1 MLLQMSR
8 THGGMCSFC
17 GSLAPKCRSDMI
29 RLVWGKV
36 LSISG
41 AFSGE
46 TGNTWG
52 RELCSRGPGLQ
63 VWRFWSTLEAP
74 DRLSSF
80 NFRQRWEI
88 WVDVIINVWRQFD
101 VARKTVYV
109 FFFLGRTYNKC
120 PFDFWLLWEM
130 RDHVSWWVF
139 GQVEV
144 FQSEKRSWRWY
155 FLGHRWRPK
164 QGVKEPKQS

>member
-109 FFFLGRTYNKC
+109 FFFFRSNVQQMSVRFLTTVRNARSCVMMSVWPSGGISERKKILTLV
-120 PFDFWLLWEM
+120 F
-130 RDHVSWWVF
+130 SW
-139 GQVEV
+139 
-144 FQSEKRSWRWY
+144 SPMTS
-155 FLGHRWRPK
+155 
-164 QGVKEPKQS
+164 